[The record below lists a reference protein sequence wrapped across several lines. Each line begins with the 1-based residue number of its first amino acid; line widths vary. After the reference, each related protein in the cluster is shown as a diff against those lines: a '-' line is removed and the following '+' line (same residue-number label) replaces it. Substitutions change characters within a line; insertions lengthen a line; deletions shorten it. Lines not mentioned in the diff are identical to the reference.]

1 MDFHVGDPVVHWTYG
16 FGQIVGLEE
25 RALTSQ
31 KMLYYLVQI
40 QGLTVC
46 VPADDKAVTRLRV
59 PTPERDFKKLF
70 VVLSGQGESLPED
83 RLQRKAQLRKK
94 LDDGNAEAICEV
106 IRDLSSYEQKKS
118 LNEDDKHILKQAWNS
133 LLGEWGFSMS
143 VSQAQAEVELRR
155 LLTHPSKIEAGLTEI
170 SPA

>member
-1 MDFHVGDPVVHWTYG
+1 MDFRVGDPVVHWTYG
-16 FGQIVGLEE
+16 LGQIVGLEE

-46 VPADDKAVTRLRV
+46 VPADDKAVTRLRF

-70 VVLSGQGESLPED
+70 VILSGPGESLSED

-118 LNEDDKHILKQAWNS
+118 LNEEDKHILKQAWNS

-143 VSQAQAEVELRR
+143 VSLGQAEIELRR
-155 LLTHPSKIEAGLTEI
+155 LLKHPSENVAGLPEI
-170 SPA
+170 LPA